1 VRRGDVR
8 AGAAAY
14 CAPRAAHAGFAGHAC
29 AAPDVGGAVGRYPGG
44 MEAGTPTIIG
54 SLLRRAARA
63 AQQGEQEAARAAA
76 AACAAAAGAAA
87 AALVGHGDEREAKL
101 AAAILAAA
109 QLAVAI
115 TAAPPDPALRRA
127 AALAALALRQA
138 ARGNDAAARA
148 AAHGAFDAAFA
159 PFGEAA
165 EALVRCGDNAEA
177 QRRRRLYCDVVAAV
191 AAMRL

>member
-1 VRRGDVR
+1 
-8 AGAAAY
+8 
-14 CAPRAAHAGFAGHAC
+14 
-29 AAPDVGGAVGRYPGG
+29 
-44 MEAGTPTIIG
+44 
-54 SLLRRAARA
+54 
-63 AQQGEQEAARAAA
+63 
-76 AACAAAAGAAA
+76 
-87 AALVGHGDEREAKL
+87 
-101 AAAILAAA
+101 
-109 QLAVAI
+109 VAI

-138 ARGNDAAARA
+138 ARGHDAAARA

>member
-1 VRRGDVR
+1 
-8 AGAAAY
+8 
-14 CAPRAAHAGFAGHAC
+14 
-29 AAPDVGGAVGRYPGG
+29 
-44 MEAGTPTIIG
+44 MEAGTIPNIT

-87 AALVGHGDEREAKL
+87 AALVAHGDERDVKL
-101 AAAILAAA
+101 ATAILAVA

-127 AALAALALRQA
+127 AALAAMAVRAA

-148 AAHGAFDAAFA
+148 AAHGAFSAAFA
-159 PFGEAA
+159 PFGAAA
-165 EALVRCGDNAEA
+165 EDLVRLGDNAEA

-191 AAMRL
+191 AAMRR

>member
-1 VRRGDVR
+1 
-8 AGAAAY
+8 
-14 CAPRAAHAGFAGHAC
+14 
-29 AAPDVGGAVGRYPGG
+29 
-44 MEAGTPTIIG
+44 ME
-54 SLLRRAARA
+54 
-63 AQQGEQEAARAAA
+63 
-76 AACAAAAGAAA
+76 
-87 AALVGHGDEREAKL
+87 L

-138 ARGNDAAARA
+138 ARGHDDAARA
-148 AAHGAFDAAFA
+148 AAHGAFGAAFA
-159 PFGEAA
+159 PFGAAA
-165 EALVRCGDNAEA
+165 EELVRLGGDDAEA